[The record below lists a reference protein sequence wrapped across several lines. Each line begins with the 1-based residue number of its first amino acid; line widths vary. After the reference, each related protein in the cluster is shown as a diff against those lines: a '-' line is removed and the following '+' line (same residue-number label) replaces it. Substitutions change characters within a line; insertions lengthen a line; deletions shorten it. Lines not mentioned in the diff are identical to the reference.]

1 MSLGATLDPTW
12 AGQGTH
18 MLGGPL
24 NSYGSSTGI
33 FICFVSLEGRPLGPG
48 MASHP
53 ASRSRREEGG
63 RGIPGIPDCQNID
76 GFLGV
81 NGFDSVIV
89 N

>member
-1 MSLGATLDPTW
+1 
-12 AGQGTH
+12 

-53 ASRSRREEGG
+53 ASRSFLLTPLPQEGG
-63 RGIPGIPDCQNID
+63 GGRVIPGIPDCQNID

-81 NGFDSVIV
+81 NGLDRVIV